1 MKKFIIVFF
10 LMFTLVG
17 ICTGLTFPHKVT
29 ISDTN
34 ENEKNGYVDVFIR
47 DNYAYCLSGKSGLDI
62 IDISN
67 PTSPVRKG
75 RFDTTAYAD
84 AREVFVNSNYAYIA
98 NTGDGVKII
107 DVSNPSSPGLVGAY
121 DPYSDAYES
130 VLGVYISGDY
140 AYLADWYF
148 GLHII
153 YISNPGSPFFF
164 GLYDTPGQAIKVDV
178 KGNYAYVADGYGGLQ
193 VVNISNPASPIP
205 EGGYTSPNHPFVSS
219 VFVRDNYAYIIDSD
233 LNDYFLRIIDVSKP
247 YLPILTGSCGLP
259 GTCRDVF
266 TTGDH
271 AYVTCADK
279 GLQIINISTLSS
291 PAIEGS
297 YQTTGEAGGVY
308 VKDNYAYIADESEG
322 LIILDISTPSAPQ
335 LMGKYNPTQQPLIS
349 LNRTHLNFGAVIPG
363 EMTASQEFLINNSGK
378 GVLNWVI
385 TDNVNWLNYSSQ
397 SGQNSALVTV
407 TVDPTGLPVGL
418 HQATISISDGN
429 AGNSPQTIEV
439 TLNIYYPYT
448 SDVPFGVFATPVD
461 GSTVSSSIPVTGWA
475 LDDVG
480 VDSVKIYRVAGKN
493 LIYIGDAV
501 FVQGARPD
509 VEQAYPDYP
518 NNYRA
523 GWGYMLLTN
532 FVFLNQGDG
541 TFTLQAIAL
550 DKEGN
555 TATLGSKT
563 ITIDNANAVKPFG
576 AMDTPDQG
584 GTASGSN
591 FVNWGWVLTPQ
602 PNKIPEDGSTINV
615 YVDGVML
622 GHPTYN
628 IYRSDVAALFPNYAN
643 SNGAIGFFYLD
654 TTTYE
659 NGVHTIQWTA
669 TDNVGNTDGIGS
681 RYFTIENSGTSG
693 QQALVN
699 GNKSS
704 VNSHWLLG
712 DNIFSSLPDNY
723 DKPIRIKKGYN
734 EDIELR
740 EIYPDDSGALNI
752 GIREMERIEIYLGFP
767 DLIGFQVIGDQL
779 KPLPIGSFIDREIGI
794 FYWQPGVGF
803 YGIYEFVFIKKDGID
818 CRKVSLRVRILPKHP
833 KL

>member
-10 LMFTLVG
+10 LVFMLVG
-17 ICTGLTFPHKVT
+17 IWAGLAFPHKIT
-29 ISDTN
+29 ISNTN
-34 ENEKNGYVDVFIR
+34 EVEKNGYVDVFIKE
-47 DNYAYCLSGKSGLDI
+47 NYAYCISERTGLDI

-84 AREVFVNSNYAYIA
+84 GREVFVNSNYAYIA
-98 NTGDGVKII
+98 NTSDGIKII

-148 GLHII
+148 GLQII

-193 VVNISNPASPIP
+193 VVNISSPASPIP
-205 EGGYTSPNHPFVSS
+205 AGVYSSPNHPFVSS
-219 VFVRDNYAYIIDSD
+219 VFVRDNCAYIIDSD
-233 LNDYFLRIIDVSKP
+233 ISNYYFRIIDVSNP
-247 YLPILTGSCGLP
+247 SVPQLTGSCSLP
-259 GTCRDVF
+259 GSY
-266 TTGDH
+266 GDIFISGDY
-271 AYVTCADK
+271 AYLTSVDK
-279 GLQIINISTLSS
+279 GVQIINISTLSS
-291 PAIEGS
+291 PFVEGS
-297 YQTTGEAGGVY
+297 YQTTGEAGGVC
-308 VKDNYAYIADESEG
+308 VKDNYAYIADDVDG
-322 LIILDISTPSAPQ
+322 LIILDISSPSAPQ
-335 LMGKYNPTQQPLIS
+335 LLGIYNPAQQPLIS
-349 LNRTHLNFGAVIPG
+349 LNRTRLNFGAVIPG
-363 EMTASQEFLINNSGK
+363 EMTAPQEFFINNSGK

-385 TDNVNWLNYSSQ
+385 SDNVNWLNYSSQ

-407 TVDPTGLPVGL
+407 TVDATGLPVGS
-418 HQATISISDGN
+418 HQATIFVSDGN

-439 TLNIYYPYT
+439 TLNIYYPFT

-461 GSTVSSSIPVTGWA
+461 GSIVRSSIPVTGWV

-480 VDSVKIYRVAGKN
+480 VDSVKIYREEGKN

-518 NNYRA
+518 NNYEA

-541 TFTLQAIAL
+541 TFTIQAIAV

-576 AMDTPDQG
+576 AIDTPDQG

-591 FVNWGWVLTPQ
+591 FVNWGWALTPQ
-602 PNKIPEDGSTINV
+602 PNKIPEDGSTVNV
-615 YVDGVML
+615 YVDGVKL

-643 SNGAIGFFYLD
+643 SNGAIGYFYLD
-654 TTTYE
+654 TTTFE
-659 NGVHTIQWTA
+659 NGVHTMQWTA
-669 TDNVGNTDGIGS
+669 TDNAGNTDGIGS

-693 QQALVN
+693 QQALIN
-699 GNKSS
+699 GHRSLGNEMISS
-704 VNSHWLLG
+704 TA
-712 DNIFSSLPDNY
+712 INY
-723 DKPIRIKKGYN
+723 HEPVFIKKGYSRN
-734 EDIELR
+734 FIPK
-740 EIYPDDSGALNI
+740 EIYPDNN
-752 GIREMERIEIYLGFP
+752 GIITVEIMELERLEINLGFP
-767 DLIGFQVIGDQL
+767 DLIGFQKIGDQL
-779 KPLPIGSFIDREIGI
+779 KPLPIGSFIDSEIGI

-803 YGIYEFVFIKKDGID
+803 YGIYEFVFIKTGRID
-818 CRKVSLRVRILPKHP
+818 RRKFSLRVKILPKHQ
-833 KL
+833 KLLE

>member
-1 MKKFIIVFF
+1 MKKLIIVFF

-17 ICTGLTFPHKVT
+17 IWAGLAFAHKVT
-29 ISDTN
+29 INDTN
-34 ENEKNGYVDVFIR
+34 EDEKNGYVDVFIR
-47 DNYAYCLSGKSGLDI
+47 GNYAYCLARNTGLDI

-67 PTSPVRKG
+67 PTDPVRKG

-98 NTGDGVKII
+98 NTSDGVKII

-140 AYLADWYF
+140 AYLADWYS
-148 GLHII
+148 GLQII

-193 VVNISNPASPIP
+193 IVNISSPASPIP
-205 EGGYTSPNHPFVSS
+205 AGVYSSPNHPFVSS

-233 LNDYFLRIIDVSKP
+233 ISNYYFRIIDVSNP
-247 YLPILTGSCGLP
+247 SVPQLTGSCGLP
-259 GTCRDVF
+259 GSY
-266 TTGDH
+266 GDIFIKGDY
-271 AYVTCADK
+271 AYLTSVGK
-279 GLQIINISTLSS
+279 GLQIINISVLSS
-291 PAIEGS
+291 PVIEGS

-322 LIILDISTPSAPQ
+322 LIILDISTPSAPK
-335 LMGKYNPTQQPLIS
+335 LMGIYNPAQQPLIS
-349 LNRTHLNFGAVIPG
+349 LNRTRLNFGVVTSG
-363 EMTASQEFLINNSGK
+363 EMTASQEFFINNSGK

-407 TVDPTGLPVGL
+407 TVDTTGLPVGS
-418 HQATISISDGN
+418 HQATIFVSDGN

-461 GSTVSSSIPVTGWA
+461 GSIVRSSIPVTGWV

-480 VDSVKIYRVAGKN
+480 VDSVKIYRKEGKS

-518 NNYRA
+518 NNYQA

-541 TFTLQAIAL
+541 TFTLQAIAQ

-555 TATLGSKT
+555 NTILGSKT
-563 ITIDNANAVKPFG
+563 ITVDNANAVKPFG
-576 AMDTPDQG
+576 AIDTPEQG
-584 GTASGSN
+584 GTASGTN
-591 FVNWGWVLTPQ
+591 FINWGWVLTPQ

-615 YVDGVML
+615 YVDGVKL

-628 IYRSDVAALFPNYAN
+628 IYRSDVANLFPDYAN
-643 SNGAIGFFYLD
+643 SNGAIGYFYLD

-659 NGVHTIQWTA
+659 NGVHTMQWTA
-669 TDNVGNTDGIGS
+669 TDDAGNTDGIGS
-681 RYFTIENSGTSG
+681 RYFTIENSDTSS
-693 QQALVN
+693 QQSLVDGKRSL
-699 GNKSS
+699 GNKRLSA
-704 VNSHWLLG
+704 
-712 DNIFSSLPDNY
+712 IPINY
-723 DKPIRIKKGYN
+723 HEPIRINKGYD
-734 EDIELR
+734 EDIEHQ
-740 EIYPDDSGALNI
+740 EIYPDNSGVLNI
-752 GIREMERIEIYLGFP
+752 EINELGRVEIDLGCP
-767 DLIGFQVIGDQL
+767 DLMGFQVIGDQL

-794 FYWQPGVGF
+794 FYWHPGVGF
-803 YGIYEFVFIKKDGID
+803 YGIYELVFIKKDGID
-818 CRKVSLRVRILPKHP
+818 RKKVSLRVKILPKH
-833 KL
+833 

>member
-1 MKKFIIVFF
+1 MEVNMKKIIIVFF
-10 LMFTLVG
+10 LVFMLVG
-17 ICTGLTFPHKVT
+17 ICAGSAFPHMVT

-34 ENEKNGYVDVFIR
+34 EVEKNGYVDVFIQ
-47 DNYAYCLSGKSGLDI
+47 DNYAYCLSGKTGLDI

-67 PTSPVRKG
+67 PASPVRKG

-107 DVSNPSSPGLVGAY
+107 DISNPSSPGLVGAY

-148 GLHII
+148 GLQVI
-153 YISNPGSPFFF
+153 YISNPGKPFFF

-193 VVNISNPASPIP
+193 IVNISSPASPMP
-205 EGGYTSPNHPFVSS
+205 AGVYSSPNHPFVSS

-233 LNDYFLRIIDVSKP
+233 ISNYYFRIINVSNP
-247 YLPILTGSCGLP
+247 PVPQLTGSCSLP
-259 GTCRDVF
+259 GSY
-266 TTGDH
+266 GDIFIKGDY
-271 AYVTCADK
+271 AYLTSVDK
-279 GLQIINISTLSS
+279 GVQIIDISTLSS
-291 PAIEGS
+291 PFIEVS
-297 YQTTGEAGGVY
+297 FQTTGEAGGVY
-308 VKDNYAYIADESEG
+308 VKDNYAYIADASEG

-335 LMGKYNPTQQPLIS
+335 LIGAYNPAQQPLIS
-349 LNRTHLNFGAVIPG
+349 LSRTRLNFGAVTTG
-363 EMTASQEFLINNSGK
+363 EMTAPQEFFINNSGK

-385 TDNVNWLNYSSQ
+385 TDNVDWLNYSSL
-397 SGQNSALVTV
+397 SGQNFALVTV
-407 TVDPTGLPVGL
+407 TVYTTGLPAGSHL
-418 HQATISISDGN
+418 ATIFVSDGN

-461 GSTVSSSIPVTGWA
+461 GSIVRSSIPVTGWV
-475 LDDVG
+475 LDDIG
-480 VDSVKIYRVAGKN
+480 VDSVKIYREEGKN

-518 NNYRA
+518 NNYQA

-541 TFTLQAIAL
+541 TFTIQAIAV

-555 TATLGSKT
+555 ETTLGAKT
-563 ITIDNANAVKPFG
+563 ITIDNATAVKPFG
-576 AMDTPDQG
+576 AIDTPGQG

-591 FVNWGWVLTPQ
+591 FVNWGWVLTPR
-602 PNKIPEDGSTINV
+602 PNNIPVDGSTINV
-615 YVDGVML
+615 YVDGVKL

-628 IYRSDVAALFPNYAN
+628 IYRSDVASLFPNYAN
-643 SNGAIGFFYLD
+643 SNGAIGVFYLD
-654 TTTYE
+654 TTTFE
-659 NGVHTIQWTA
+659 NGVHTMQWTA
-669 TDNVGNTDGIGS
+669 SDNAGNTDGIGS
-681 RYFTIENSGTSG
+681 RYFTIENNGAGS
-693 QQALVN
+693 QQSLVD
-699 GNKSS
+699 GKRS
-704 VNSHWLLG
+704 LG
-712 DNIFSSLPDNY
+712 DKRLTAIPFNY
-723 DKPIRIKKGYN
+723 DEPVIMKKGCGEN
-734 EDIELR
+734 LISK
-740 EIYPDDSGALNI
+740 EIYPDSNGVITVEISEL
-752 GIREMERIEIYLGFP
+752 GRMEINLGFR
-767 DLIGFQVIGDQL
+767 DLMGFQVIGDQL
-779 KPLPIGSFIDREIGI
+779 KPLPIGSFIDREKGI

-803 YGIYEFVFIKKDGID
+803 YGIYEFVFIETGRIE
-818 CRKVSLRVRILPKHP
+818 RKRVSLRVKILPK
-833 KL
+833 K